1 MQGYSNM
8 FSRHH
13 GSTLIELL
21 ISVVIASLLLS
32 LTLSAVQSS
41 REAARRMDCLNR
53 VRQQSL
59 AVQNFHTSFNVIPPN
74 GGASAGNDLSR
85 LGGPAVQPA
94 TVELN
99 SAFPLLWGVGDPKRV
114 GRLQTG
120 PWTYSILPQL
130 ELGSL
135 FDGNRP
141 VPSIPIFDCS
151 SRSGRTPTFTASDA
165 YGDYESGGLV
175 IAKTDYAGNELLIL
189 DLPQWKRF
197 HDIEDGLS
205 NTILI
210 GEKAYDPYVQTPS
223 SWYWDEPVWIGGSN
237 GTVRRGLLIVPD
249 NAGIP
254 FRNNWGS
261 AHVAGANFTMVDGSA
276 RFIATSIDVLV
287 LKALLT
293 PAGHDT
299 VTDSSGP

>member
-1 MQGYSNM
+1 M

-21 ISVVIASLLLS
+21 ISLSIAGLLLSLLLS
-32 LTLSAVQSS
+32 AVQGS
-41 REAARRMDCLNR
+41 REAARRMACLNR
-53 VRQQSL
+53 VRQHSL
-59 AVQNFHTSFNVIPPN
+59 AVQNFHTSFDVIPPN
-74 GGASAGNDLSR
+74 GGASAGNDLSL
-85 LGGPAVQPA
+85 LGGPAVQPS
-94 TVELN
+94 TFELN
-99 SAFPLLWGVGDPKRV
+99 SITPLVWGVGDPQRV
-114 GRLQTG
+114 GRVQTG

-141 VPSIPIFDCS
+141 VPTIPVYDCS
-151 SRSGRTPTFTASDA
+151 SRTGRTPTNTASDA

-175 IAKTDYAGNELLIL
+175 IAKTDYAGNEFVMMK
-189 DLPQWKRF
+189 LPQWKRF
-197 HDIEDGLS
+197 QDIEDGLS

-223 SWYWDEPVWIGGSN
+223 SWYWDEPVWIGGSH

-254 FRNNWGS
+254 FRDNWGS
-261 AHVAGANFTMVDGSA
+261 AHMGGANFTMVDGSA
-276 RFIATSIDVLV
+276 KFISTSIDVL
-287 LKALLT
+287 ALQAMLT

-299 VTDSSGP
+299 VDEGN

>member
-1 MQGYSNM
+1 MQGNSGM

-21 ISVVIASLLLS
+21 ISLVIASLLLS

-41 REAARRMDCLNR
+41 REAARRMDCLNH
-53 VRQQSL
+53 VRQHSL

-74 GGASAGNDLSR
+74 GGAAPGNDLSL

-94 TVELN
+94 TLEV
-99 SAFPLLWGVGDPKRV
+99 SSIIPLLWGVGDPKRV

-135 FDGNRP
+135 FDASRP
-141 VPSIPIFDCS
+141 VDSISIYDCS
-151 SRSGRTPTFTASDA
+151 SRTGRIPTFTASDQ
-165 YGDYESGGLV
+165 YGDYVSGGL
-175 IAKTDYAGNELLIL
+175 IMAKTDYAGNERLIM
-189 DLPQWKRF
+189 DLPHWKSFR
-197 HDIEDGLS
+197 DIEDGLS

-210 GEKAYDPYVQTPS
+210 GEKAYDPFVQTSS

-237 GTVRRGLLIVPD
+237 GTVRHGLLILPD
-249 NAGIP
+249 NARIP

-261 AHVAGANFTMVDGSA
+261 AHIAGANFTMVDGSA
-276 RFIATSIDVLV
+276 KFISTSIDVLV

-293 PAGHDT
+293 PAEHDT
-299 VTDSSGP
+299 VKDNSGL